1 MSEKYVRCVQEM
13 YRDCGTEVRCAAGK
27 TETFKVKVG
36 LHQGSALS
44 PLLFAVVMDV
54 LTDDVRRETP
64 WNMMFADDIVLMNK
78 EKGQAEEELEGWR
91 NALEKRGLKVSR
103 AKTEYLCINKK
114 RDLPPIK
121 IGDDDLPEVQ
131 DFKYLGS
138 IIEQSGSCT
147 KEVKKRIQAGWSSW
161 RNTTGILCDKRVPV
175 KVKGKL
181 YKTMVRPA
189 MLYGLETA
197 ALTCSLERKM
207 QVAEMRMLR
216 WSLGVTRRDRIRNE
230 GIRGTIGV
238 CDIAGKLRETRL
250 RWYGHVQRREE
261 EHITKRVLNMELPG
275 KRKRGRPKRR
285 WRDCVA
291 DDMRKSGLST
301 ENALDRRKWKLSIRC
316 GDP

>member
-1 MSEKYVRCVQEM
+1 M
-13 YRDCGTEVRCAAGK
+13 YRDCGTEVRYAARK

-36 LHQGSALS
+36 LHQRSALS

-138 IIEQSGSCT
+138 IIEQSGSCAN
-147 KEVKKRIQAGWSSW
+147 EVKKRIHA
-161 RNTTGILCDKRVPV
+161 R
-175 KVKGKL
+175 
-181 YKTMVRPA
+181 
-189 MLYGLETA
+189 
-197 ALTCSLERKM
+197 
-207 QVAEMRMLR
+207 
-216 WSLGVTRRDRIRNE
+216 
-230 GIRGTIGV
+230 
-238 CDIAGKLRETRL
+238 
-250 RWYGHVQRREE
+250 
-261 EHITKRVLNMELPG
+261 
-275 KRKRGRPKRR
+275 
-285 WRDCVA
+285 
-291 DDMRKSGLST
+291 
-301 ENALDRRKWKLSIRC
+301 
-316 GDP
+316 

>member
-1 MSEKYVRCVQEM
+1 MRMTAEKYWESQKELHCVFIDLEKAYDRVPRDEIWYCMRRKGVSEKYVRCVQEM

-91 NALEKRGLKVSR
+91 NALEIRGLKVSR

-138 IIEQSGSCT
+138 IIEQSGSCA

-230 GIRGTIGV
+230 GIRGSIGV
-238 CDIAGKLRETRL
+238 CNIAGK
-250 RWYGHVQRREE
+250 
-261 EHITKRVLNMELPG
+261 
-275 KRKRGRPKRR
+275 
-285 WRDCVA
+285 
-291 DDMRKSGLST
+291 
-301 ENALDRRKWKLSIRC
+301 
-316 GDP
+316 